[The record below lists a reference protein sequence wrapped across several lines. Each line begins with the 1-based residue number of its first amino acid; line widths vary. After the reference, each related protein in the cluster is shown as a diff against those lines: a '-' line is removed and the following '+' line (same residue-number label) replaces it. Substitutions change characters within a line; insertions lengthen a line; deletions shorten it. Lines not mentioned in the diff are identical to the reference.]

1 MHAEIAPVPASRQ
14 LGPKKPEPLVVRG
27 KLPVGVTAGR
37 GEVSV
42 MVTLHVDA
50 VPTVTGVVHV
60 MVAVVDLP
68 GIAKLTDPLLVLW
81 VTDPP

>member
-1 MHAEIAPVPASRQ
+1 VPASRQ
-14 LGPKKPEPLVVRG
+14 LGPKKPEPLVVSG

-50 VPTVTGVVHV
+50 VSTVMGVVHV

>member
-1 MHAEIAPVPASRQ
+1 MPASRQ
-14 LGPKKPEPLVVRG
+14 LGPKKPEPLVVSG
-27 KLPVGVTAGR
+27 KLPVGVTAGT

-50 VPTVTGVVHV
+50 VFTMTGVEHV

>member
-1 MHAEIAPVPASRQ
+1 MHVATAPEPASWQ
-14 LGPKKPEPLVVRG
+14 LGPKKPEPLVVNG
-27 KLPVGVTAGR
+27 KLPVGVTAGA

-42 MVTLHVDA
+42 MMTLHIDA
-50 VPTVTGVVHV
+50 VPTMTGVVHV

>member
-1 MHAEIAPVPASRQ
+1 MPASRQ
-14 LGPKKPEPLVVRG
+14 LGPKKPEPLVVSG
-27 KLPVGVTAGR
+27 KLPVGVTAGT

-50 VPTVTGVVHV
+50 VPTVTGVVQV

-68 GIAKLTDPLLVLW
+68 GIAKLNDPLLALW

>member
-1 MHAEIAPVPASRQ
+1 
-14 LGPKKPEPLVVRG
+14 LGPKKPEPLVVSG
-27 KLPVGVTAGR
+27 KLPVGVTAGT

-68 GIAKLTDPLLVLW
+68 GIAKMTDPLLVLW

>member
-1 MHAEIAPVPASRQ
+1 MQVATAPVPTSRQ
-14 LGPKKPEPLVVRG
+14 LGPKKPEPLVVSG
-27 KLPVGVTAGR
+27 KLPVGVTAGG

-60 MVAVVDLP
+60 MVAVVALP
-68 GIAKLTDPLLVLW
+68 GIAKVTDPLLVLW